1 MEVRK
6 RLPDRVAPACCAGP
20 PPAGLRRG
28 IEEFNRGRY
37 FEAHE
42 TLEALW
48 IAEPG
53 DRRLL
58 YQGILQVGVGLYH
71 LRRRNYRGAVNL
83 LAYGLDKL
91 GRLPARCLGV
101 DVAALSAGAAACR
114 QAVLALGPARLD
126 GFDWRLAPIIVLYES
141 SEARSVH

>member
-20 PPAGLRRG
+20 PPAELRRG
-28 IEEFNRGRY
+28 IEEFNSGRY

-48 IAEPG
+48 LAEPG

-71 LRRRNYRGAVNL
+71 LQRRNYRGAVNV

-91 GRLPARCLGV
+91 GRLPSCCLGV
-101 DVAALSAGAAACR
+101 DVAALSAAATACR
-114 QAVLALGPARLD
+114 EAALALGPARLD
-126 GFDWRLAPIIVLYES
+126 HFDWRLAPIIVLLG
-141 SEARSVH
+141 

>member
-1 MEVRK
+1 MESRK
-6 RLPDRVAPACCAGP
+6 PLPTQVDPLCCAGLG
-20 PPAGLRRG
+20 PAQLRRG
-28 IEEFNRGRY
+28 IEEFNAGLY

-48 IAEPG
+48 VAEPG

-58 YQGILQVGVGLYH
+58 YQGILQVGVGLHH
-71 LRRRNYRGAVNL
+71 LRRGNYRGAVNV

-101 DVAALSAGAAACR
+101 DVAALAADATACR
-114 QAVLALGPARLD
+114 EAALALGPTGLAA
-126 GFDWRLAPIIVLYES
+126 FDWGLAPVIGLDHHK
-141 SEARSVH
+141 ADL